1 MYGFSLLTIGAI
13 LVVLIDKFF
22 LVAKRN
28 EENQIHAQLASLGY
42 VNETVVSAPPVWVKW
57 AREYWHWIAIV
68 YIVRA
73 FGFESF
79 SIPSSSMMP
88 TLLVGE
94 QVLVNKYQYGLTDPL
109 FRHELLE
116 MDAPERG
123 DVVVFRSPEHPDTD
137 YVKRVIGV
145 PGDTI
150 SYVDK
155 VVYINRCSLSVE
167 CEDIS
172 FSMHEN
178 GNEYIDSDA
187 TGMTGYTVMIDN
199 TEFDIALSHDKPMKN
214 EIVDLYVPEG
224 HYFVMGDNRDNSRD
238 SRDFGLIKDAA
249 LVGKASARWLHIQS
263 NDTLVGK
270 SISLQRVGKVE

>member
-13 LVVLIDKFF
+13 LVVLIDRFF

-28 EENQIHAQLASLGY
+28 EENAIHAHLTSLGY
-42 VNETVVSAPPVWVKW
+42 VDKTVVSAPPIWVKW

-94 QVLVNKYQYGLTDPL
+94 QIVVNKYQYGFTDPL

-116 MDAPERG
+116 MHAPERG

-145 PGDTI
+145 PGDTL
-150 SYVDK
+150 SYVNK
-155 VVYINRCSLSVE
+155 ALYINHCSVGE
-167 CEDIS
+167 ACVDIS
-172 FSMHEN
+172 FSMREN
-178 GNEYIDSDA
+178 GNEYTDSDG
-187 TGMTGYTVMIDN
+187 TKMQGYTVMLGNN
-199 TEFDIALSHDKPMKN
+199 TFNIALSNNKPMRD
-214 EIVDLYVPEG
+214 EISELYIPED

-238 SRDFGLIKDAA
+238 SRDFGLVRSEA
-249 LVGKASARWLHIQS
+249 LVGKAVGTWAMIEK
-263 NDTLVGK
+263 NDTFIGRNLRFDRLGMIK
-270 SISLQRVGKVE
+270 